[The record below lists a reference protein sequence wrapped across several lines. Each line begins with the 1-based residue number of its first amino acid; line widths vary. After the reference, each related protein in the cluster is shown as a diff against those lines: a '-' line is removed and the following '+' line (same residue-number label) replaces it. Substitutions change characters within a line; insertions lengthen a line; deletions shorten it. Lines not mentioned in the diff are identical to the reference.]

1 MMMSPGSIFGL
12 LVETPLHAPQIRG
25 LSTMLVDLE
34 DQHFKYCRQG
44 NGVAT
49 AVGKVACSSVSSSKL
64 SR

>member
-34 DQHFKYCRQG
+34 D
-44 NGVAT
+44 
-49 AVGKVACSSVSSSKL
+49 
-64 SR
+64 